1 MGCYEKNVF
10 CLNPMKLIF
19 ASHNQNKVKE
29 INSLL
34 EGLVSVYSLN
44 DIGIIEEIPETG
56 ETLKENSFIKAQACE
71 KITGLNVFADDTGLE
86 VEALN
91 GEPGV
96 YSARYA
102 GPEKLAW
109 KNMEKLIFALSDK
122 SNKKARFV
130 SWICLIINNQ
140 TFYFEGELKGTI
152 ISEMKG
158 INGFG
163 YDPIFVPEG
172 ETRTLAEMSSEEKN
186 NISHRAI
193 ALQKMKDFL
202 RSEIKSIS

>member
-1 MGCYEKNVF
+1 
-10 CLNPMKLIF
+10 
-19 ASHNQNKVKE
+19 
-29 INSLL
+29 
-34 EGLVSVYSLN
+34 
-44 DIGIIEEIPETG
+44 
-56 ETLKENSFIKAQACE
+56 
-71 KITGLNVFADDTGLE
+71 
-86 VEALN
+86 
-91 GEPGV
+91 
-96 YSARYA
+96 
-102 GPEKLAW
+102 
-109 KNMEKLIFALSDK
+109 
-122 SNKKARFV
+122 
-130 SWICLIINNQ
+130 LIINNQ
-140 TFYFEGELKGTI
+140 TYYFEGELKGTI

>member
-34 EGLVSVYSLN
+34 EGLVNVYSLN

-56 ETLKENSFIKAQACE
+56 ETLKENSFIKAQACA

-109 KNMEKLIFALSDK
+109 KNMEKLISELSNK

-158 INGFG
+158 VNGFG

-186 NISHRAI
+186 RISHRAI

-202 RSEIKSIS
+202 QSEIK

>member
-1 MGCYEKNVF
+1 
-10 CLNPMKLIF
+10 MKLIF

-34 EGLVSVYSLN
+34 DGLVSVYSLN

-56 ETLKENSFIKAQACE
+56 ETLKENSFIKAQACA

-109 KNMEKLIFALSDK
+109 KNMEKLISALSEK

-130 SWICLIINNQ
+130 SWICLIINNK
-140 TFYFEGELKGTI
+140 TYYFEGELKGTI

-158 INGFG
+158 MNGFG

-186 NISHRAI
+186 SISHRAI
-193 ALQKMKDFL
+193 ALDKMKAFL
-202 RSEIKSIS
+202 KEYKTN

>member
-1 MGCYEKNVF
+1 
-10 CLNPMKLIF
+10 
-19 ASHNQNKVKE
+19 
-29 INSLL
+29 L

-140 TFYFEGELKGTI
+140 TYYFEGELKGTI

-202 RSEIKSIS
+202 KSEIKSIS

>member
-1 MGCYEKNVF
+1 
-10 CLNPMKLIF
+10 MKLIF

-34 EGLVSVYSLN
+34 EGLVNVYSLN

-56 ETLKENSFIKAQACE
+56 VTLKENSFIKAQACS

-109 KNMEKLIFALSDK
+109 KNMEKLITELSDK

-130 SWICLIINNQ
+130 SWICLIINNE
-140 TFYFEGELKGTI
+140 TYYFEGELKGTI

-158 INGFG
+158 VNGFG

-186 NISHRAI
+186 KISHRAI
-193 ALQKMKDFL
+193 ALNKMKAFL
-202 RSEIKSIS
+202 KEFKSN

>member
-1 MGCYEKNVF
+1 
-10 CLNPMKLIF
+10 MKLIF

-34 EGLVSVYSLN
+34 EGLVNVYSLN

-56 ETLKENSFIKAQACE
+56 ETLKENSFIKAQACA

-109 KNMEKLIFALSDK
+109 KNMEKLISELSNK

-158 INGFG
+158 VNGFG

-186 NISHRAI
+186 RISHRAI

-202 RSEIKSIS
+202 QSEIK

>member
-1 MGCYEKNVF
+1 
-10 CLNPMKLIF
+10 MKLIF

-29 INSLL
+29 INSLFN
-34 EGLVSVYSLN
+34 GIAKVYSLN

-56 ETLKENSFIKAQACE
+56 ETLKENSLIKAKACFD
-71 KITGLNVFADDTGLE
+71 ITGLNVFADDTGLE

-91 GEPGV
+91 GAPGV

-109 KNMEKLIFALSDK
+109 KNMEKLIEALSDK
-122 SNKKARFV
+122 TNKNARFV
-130 SWICLIINNQ
+130 SWICLIYNNN
-140 TFYFEGELKGTI
+140 TYYFEGELKGTI
-152 ISEMKG
+152 INEMRG
-158 INGFG
+158 VNGFG
-163 YDPIFVPEG
+163 YDPIFIPEG

-193 ALQKMKDFL
+193 AMEKMKEFL
-202 RSEIKSIS
+202 LLNGDLK

>member
-1 MGCYEKNVF
+1 
-10 CLNPMKLIF
+10 MKLIF

-34 EGLVSVYSLN
+34 DGLVSVYSLN

-56 ETLKENSFIKAQACE
+56 ETLKENSFIKAQACA

-109 KNMEKLIFALSDK
+109 KNMEKLISALSEK

-140 TFYFEGELKGTI
+140 TYYFEGELKGTI

-158 INGFG
+158 MNGFG

-186 NISHRAI
+186 SISHRAI

-202 RSEIKSIS
+202 KSEIKPIS